1 MDEATTKFVIMV
13 AVVVLSSAAGYAAR
27 RFGWLAEHMAARITL
42 GIMVLGYPATGL
54 LAVWTLKLR
63 WADAWVTI
71 QPVIQSFACFGLGLL
86 VARWQKLRRESA
98 GVFSYAAAHS
108 NWGFTMGGFICL
120 RLFGEQ
126 GLAYTV
132 IYATLWTI
140 IMFGLFFPLAGRF
153 AGRTERY
160 GLASFVRNLLDL
172 RCLPLAGVL
181 AGIGL
186 SLSGIERPAVFQ
198 QWRIIDALVILC
210 TAVMFFVTGLRLH
223 VSHVWGHMRLY
234 AWLAGIKF
242 VFSPLLALGLIWLVQ
257 QAGVGL
263 TGLPV
268 NVMIVESFMPMALFA
283 VAAANLY
290 GLDAPLASSLFAAN
304 TVMFLVLV
312 LPVIALGINW

>member
-1 MDEATTKFVIMV
+1 VDEATTKFVIMV
-13 AVVVLSSAAGYAAR
+13 AVVVVSSAAGYAAR
-27 RFGWLAEHMAARITL
+27 RLGWLAEHMATRITL
-42 GIMVLGYPATGL
+42 WIMIVGYPATGL

-63 WADAWVTI
+63 WADTWVTI

-132 IYATLWTI
+132 IYVTLWTI

-160 GLASFVRNLLDL
+160 GLTSFVRNLLDL

-223 VSHVWGHMRLY
+223 VSQVWAHLRLY
-234 AWLAGIKF
+234 VWLAGIKF

-257 QAGVGL
+257 QAGMGL
-263 TGLPV
+263 GDLPV

-312 LPVIALGINW
+312 LPVITLGVSW

>member
-13 AVVVLSSAAGYAAR
+13 AVVVFSSAAGYAAR
-27 RFGWLAEHMAARITL
+27 RFGWLAEHMATRITL
-42 GIMVLGYPATGL
+42 WIMIVGYPAAGL

-71 QPVIQSFACFGLGLL
+71 QPVIQTFACFGLGLL
-86 VARWQKLRRESA
+86 IARWHKLRRESA

-181 AGIGL
+181 VGIGL

-223 VSHVWGHMRLY
+223 VSHVWGHLRLY

-242 VFSPLLALGLIWLVQ
+242 VFSPMLALGLIWLVQ
-257 QAGVGL
+257 QAGL
-263 TGLPV
+263 DLASLPV

-312 LPVIALGINW
+312 LPVITLGISW